1 MEHIDMNNMVFNR
14 CSDGTIQAGG
24 FAIKN
29 SALAQGKSAAV
40 SIGENKNNNKK
51 VSDLMSGYAV
61 PAGIF
66 YMHEHLD
73 KNFKTEHSN
82 EVIEPELFDKLLLLA
97 NPNNQQPNKKK
108 TKKQKISNKSKTKK
122 NRRK

>member
-1 MEHIDMNNMVFNR
+1 MNNMVFNR

-29 SALAQGKSAAV
+29 SALAQGKSATV
-40 SIGENKNNNKK
+40 SIGDNKKNNKNNKK

-97 NPNNQQPNKKK
+97 NPNNTQPNKKK
-108 TKKQKISNKSKTKK
+108 TKKQKIPNKSKTKK
-122 NRRK
+122 HRRK

>member
-1 MEHIDMNNMVFNR
+1 MNNMVFNR

-29 SALAQGKSAAV
+29 SALAQGKSATV
-40 SIGENKNNNKK
+40 SIGENKKNNKK

-97 NPNNQQPNKKK
+97 NPNSKQPNKKK
-108 TKKQKISNKSKTKK
+108 TKKQKKPNKSKTRK